1 MGRQWGDIAG
11 APVPGLVRPQGWG
24 PHNSGV
30 CAWQEGKH
38 KSQAKNNVCLALAFV
53 SFQGLGVVL
62 LMEKAGMARCL
73 PGTPRPFR
81 KPCCQL
87 SSALPASRGVCS
99 PFLEK
104 LHLETEFACSKP
116 SYFLLFQ
123 VGTTNPI
130 ARQFLLHQTLQWCS
144 SETQEAQNDM
154 DIFQWFLVFFSSKCS
169 FFQENEKFCP
179 LWIFFWCW
187 F

>member
-1 MGRQWGDIAG
+1 MAHLWNGSEVTLQEPPCLVLSDHRAEGPTT
-11 APVPGLVRPQGWG
+11 PVFV
-24 PHNSGV
+24 H
-30 CAWQEGKH
+30 GKRENTR
-38 KSQAKNNVCLALAFV
+38 ARLRTNVCLALAFV

-130 ARQFLLHQTLQWCS
+130 ARQFLLHQTLQ
-144 SETQEAQNDM
+144 
-154 DIFQWFLVFFSSKCS
+154 
-169 FFQENEKFCP
+169 
-179 LWIFFWCW
+179 
-187 F
+187 